1 MRSLRVLITA
11 DPYIPV
17 PPRLYGGIERVV
29 DLLVRGLAARGHE
42 ITLIAHPDSQTDG
55 RLIPYGAPPHVGA
68 GPRSRE
74 LWQAGS
80 ALWRH
85 RSKVDIVH
93 SFGRLAALVPL
104 LPLRRL
110 PKIQSY
116 HRPQVPWDSVAVASR
131 IAGASLTFTSCSASV
146 FGARRAAGT
155 LPGTWRAVFN
165 SVQLSTY
172 RFAGEVPDDAPLV
185 FLGKLE
191 PMKGV
196 HDAIAIARATERRL
210 VIAGPRAES
219 GPGAD
224 YFEREIAPHLDDR
237 CITFVGPLDDA
248 GKSALLGQAGALLF
262 PTYWEETF
270 GLVMIEAMACGTPVV
285 GYARGAVPEV
295 IRDGVNGYLCR
306 SVEEAAAAVKRIDL
320 IDRRGVYEDCR
331 ARFSD
336 GEMVSAY
343 ERLYVETLAA

>member
-1 MRSLRVLITA
+1 MRSLKVLVTA

-17 PPRLYGGIERVV
+17 PPRLYGGIERMV
-29 DLLVRGLAARGHE
+29 DLLVRGLLARGHDV
-42 ITLIAHPDSQTDG
+42 TLIAHPESRTDG
-55 RLIPYGAPPHVGA
+55 RLVPYGAPPHVGA
-68 GPRSRE
+68 GPRARE

-80 ALWRH
+80 ALWAR
-85 RSKVDIVH
+85 RGSVDLVH
-93 SFGRLAALVPL
+93 SFGRLAALAPL

-116 HRPQVPWDSVAVASR
+116 HRPQVPWESVAVASR
-131 IAGASLTFTSCSASV
+131 MAGASLAFTSCSTSV
-146 FGARRAAGT
+146 FRARQAAGT
-155 LPGTWRAVFN
+155 LPGSWRAVFN
-165 SVQLSTY
+165 SVAPSTY
-172 RFAGEVPDDAPLV
+172 RFESHVADDAPLV

-196 HDAIAIARATERRL
+196 HDAIAIARTTERRL

-219 GPGAD
+219 GPDRA
-224 YFEREIAPHLDDR
+224 YFESEIAPHVDGR
-237 CITFVGPLDDA
+237 RVTFAGPLDDA
-248 GKSALLGQAGALLF
+248 GKSALLGQARALLF

-306 SVEEAAAAVKRIDL
+306 SVDEAADAVKRIDL
-320 IDRRGVYEDCR
+320 IDRWAVREDCQR
-331 ARFSD
+331 RFSD
-336 GEMVSAY
+336 TEMVSAY
-343 ERLYVETLAA
+343 ERLYLEMLDA